1 MVVIDP
7 PMGGSLPRM
16 TRASSSVDPQESGVM
31 RRSGFNAGG
40 PRAAMVG
47 SMILAAVAMLGMPAA
62 AGSSLRAVA
71 AAGVAAMLTSA
82 PRPEARVRPSAP
94 LVSARHFN
102 GRPIVPVR
110 TLRMRVTAY
119 SPDERS
125 CGRHADGITASGY
138 SVETNGGH
146 LVAADAKWFR
156 FGSMISI
163 PGYAD
168 GQVVPVLDRGGV
180 IKGNRL
186 DVLYPTHERARQWGV
201 QFVYVTEWAYD
212 DGLPVGF
219 RRPR

>member
-1 MVVIDP
+1 
-7 PMGGSLPRM
+7 
-16 TRASSSVDPQESGVM
+16 M
-31 RRSGFNAGG
+31 RRSGYQSG
-40 PRAAMVG
+40 RSSSVT
-47 SMILAAVAMLGMPAA
+47 AAVMMLATVTLFAGTAT

-71 AAGVAAMLTSA
+71 AAGVASMVTSNPEPSVRSA
-82 PRPEARVRPSAP
+82 PASR
-94 LVSARHFN
+94 LVTARHFN

-138 SVETNGGH
+138 SVETNNGH
-146 LVAADAKWFR
+146 MVAADARWFR
-156 FGSMISI
+156 FGSLISI
-163 PGYAD
+163 PGYSD

-201 QFVYVTEWAYD
+201 QYLYVTEWAYD

>member
-1 MVVIDP
+1 
-7 PMGGSLPRM
+7 
-16 TRASSSVDPQESGVM
+16 M

-40 PRAAMVG
+40 PSTAMVG
-47 SMILAAVAMLGMPAA
+47 SMILAAVMALAMPAA
-62 AGSSLRAVA
+62 AGSSLRVVA
-71 AAGVAAMLTSA
+71 AAGVASMLTSH
-82 PRPEARVRPSAP
+82 PRSEANARTSAP

-138 SVETNGGH
+138 SVETNDGH
-146 LVAADAKWFR
+146 LVAADRRWFR
-156 FGSMISI
+156 FGTMVSI

-168 GQVVPVLDRGGV
+168 GQVVPVLDRGGA

-186 DVLYPTHERARQWGV
+186 DVLYPTHERAREWGV
-201 QFVYVTEWAYD
+201 QFIYVTEWAYD